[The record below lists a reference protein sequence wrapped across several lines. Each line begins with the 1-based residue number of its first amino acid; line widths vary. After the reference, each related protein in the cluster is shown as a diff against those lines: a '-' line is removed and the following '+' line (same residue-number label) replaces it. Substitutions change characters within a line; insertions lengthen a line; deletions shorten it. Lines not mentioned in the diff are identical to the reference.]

1 MDDQLIE
8 RTELTAYDWLLDRIT
23 ELEQAGDTTKVELN
37 VTKLCSLGI
46 LASAGLTAIA
56 SVAGASALALPIAVL
71 GVAFY
76 LPSVMQ
82 EGKATG
88 GLRPLPFSA
97 TSLMGVLAQVDR
109 ATRGSWQDE
118 HELTGYA
125 YLTPRQKAEYALIS
139 YAGDTLAPHLDALN
153 PRDRDR
159 AWRRAVTLIAERFS
173 DEIKLSPYALEH
185 FSKQVLCDFAL
196 SPEKHGDLVTG
207 RVGQPQTIGTNTR
220 LGAIDVPAIESA
232 TEPDSKKMTVAA
244 LQKRLASECPDL
256 LLLIKAPPIRLVGLQ
271 RTGKSTFARKLAL
284 LRAILL
290 PGHCVAWSTPHREA
304 DNLVPEALHPFGTTA
319 DGAKDFR
326 AIEAVWL
333 ATQAAIDKGQQLN
346 TTVVW
351 DEFGSYDAFRNP
363 EALGVSLRL
372 QLREATKH
380 GYFPI
385 LVAHG
390 DQAHF
395 YPGVTGILG
404 TLRDSTIKVETLGQQ
419 VDAYGTMAPTG
430 KVMVTWLDG
439 RMTEIQTPSWLT
451 VELLL
456 TLQPKQTRPALMDA
470 IASHALPMP
479 TLPQTDAERL
489 EALFNKGSENAVKDN
504 LTSVFEFIASL
515 VPNVGD
521 KLTARQLYKSEKAKD
536 YSITSENA
544 DNLLKQIADAKS
556 HCFEYGEE
564 TNKFGSVSRFLLR
577 VALG

>member
-1 MDDQLIE
+1 MDDQLTE
-8 RTELTAYDWLLDRIT
+8 VNELTAYDRLLDRIT
-23 ELEQAGDTTKVELN
+23 TLEHAGDTTKVELN

-56 SVAGASALALPIAVL
+56 TVAGASALAVPIAVL
-71 GVAFY
+71 GAAFY

-97 TSLMGVLAQVDR
+97 TSLTGVLSQVDR
-109 ATRGSWQDE
+109 STRGSWQDE

-153 PRDRDR
+153 PRDRER

-196 SPEKHGDLVTG
+196 SPEKHGDLVAGT
-207 RVGQPQTIGTNTR
+207 VEAQTIGTNTR

-232 TEPDSKKMTVAA
+232 SDSKKMTVVA

-256 LLLIKAPPIRLVGLQ
+256 LLLVKAPPIRLVGLQ

-326 AIEAVWL
+326 AIESVWMT
-333 ATQAAIDKGQQLN
+333 TQAAIDKGHQLN

-363 EALGVSLRL
+363 EVLGVSLRS

-390 DQAHF
+390 DQANF

-404 TLRDSTIKVETLGQQ
+404 TLRDSTIKVETIGRQ

-430 KVMVTWLDG
+430 KVVVTWLDG
-439 RMTEIQTPSWLT
+439 RTTEIQTPDWLT

-456 TLQPKQTRPALMDA
+456 SLQPKQTKPALLEA
-470 IASHALPMP
+470 IVAS
-479 TLPQTDAERL
+479 TLPLPTVPTDAAQTQPGEPFIGQSDADLKAL
-489 EALFNKGSENAVKDN
+489 EDKQRVQKKLAEKLKSSGSDWVNVRDLLKTALGSADDRK
-504 LTSVFEFIASL
+504 LGQLI
-515 VPNVGD
+515 
-521 KLTARQLYKSEKAKD
+521 LTAAIKKGVLQHEERENPNKTKS
-536 YSITSENA
+536 Y
-544 DNLLKQIADAKS
+544 
-556 HCFEYGEE
+556 F
-564 TNKFGSVSRFLLR
+564 VR
-577 VALG
+577 VAPKS